1 MKKKIAEDLLLRT
14 SRCPSHAAMPRPRH
28 RLWVRA
34 ASVLPDA
41 FSRSTGQYYCRCN
54 ALRLAI
60 ITEPISG
67 M

>member
-41 FSRSTGQYYCRCN
+41 FSRSRPV
-54 ALRLAI
+54 LL
-60 ITEPISG
+60 PL
-67 M
+67 